1 RIVRRQRL
9 STRFCPSRPCSFC
22 QADVCPKR
30 ASSGVPADRGNSTGE
45 ARHWIPA
52 FAGMTLAAMAP
63 VRHLPPWV
71 RNMKRTLLLLVVL
84 ALSAC
89 NRGDPVQPARSMPA
103 APASASATVDGLA
116 LQASTVAIADLNPAT
131 AQRYGI
137 DVSQEGLLLLV
148 TVRDAAGNGVDPRSE
163 ERRGG

>member
-1 RIVRRQRL
+1 
-9 STRFCPSRPCSFC
+9 
-22 QADVCPKR
+22 
-30 ASSGVPADRGNSTGE
+30 
-45 ARHWIPA
+45 
-52 FAGMTLAAMAP
+52 
-63 VRHLPPWV
+63 
-71 RNMKRTLLLLVVL
+71 MKRTLLLLVVL

-89 NRGDPVQPARSMPA
+89 NRGDSVQPARSMPA

-148 TVRDAAGNGVDPRSE
+148 TVRDAAGNGVDPGDLQLTGTAAVLPEPPAPLELRAMAVDGMTDYLGIVHAHAPASVQF
-163 ERRGG
+163 RLAALRGGARADIATTAELQPR